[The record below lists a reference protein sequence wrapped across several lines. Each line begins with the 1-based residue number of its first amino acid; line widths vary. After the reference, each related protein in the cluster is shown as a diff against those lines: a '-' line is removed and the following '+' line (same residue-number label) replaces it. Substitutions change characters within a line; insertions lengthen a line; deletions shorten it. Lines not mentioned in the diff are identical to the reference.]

1 VSSAARSGILPTSMV
16 TVKSSL
22 VSGTTVIP
30 SRNNNSFSHIN
41 AGSGGTPRRGA
52 KYSLPQNSV
61 SSSVDLIEGLTVPRK
76 MPTSHLQNR
85 RNCLELIRSNFTTCP
100 RPSISNILIVFKTH
114 CDSHRPD
121 PQVPIEVC
129 VFSWSL
135 CRF

>member
-1 VSSAARSGILPTSMV
+1 MSLVARFKILPTSMV

-30 SRNNNSFSHIN
+30 SRNNNSFFHIN
-41 AGSGGTPRRGA
+41 AGSSGAQRRGA
-52 KYSLPQNSV
+52 KYSLPQSSV
-61 SSSVDLIEGLTVPRK
+61 SSSVDLIEGLMVPRK
-76 MPTSHLQNR
+76 MPTSHLKNR

-100 RPSISNILIVFKTH
+100 RSFISNILIVFMTH

-121 PQVPIEVC
+121 PQVPIEVR